1 MQKNAKMQRMS
12 RTKPAQGKQRIW
24 KIAKIANRT
33 KIEETAK
40 NVRNAQKADFSRT
53 GTCKE

>member
-1 MQKNAKMQRMS
+1 MQRMS